1 MRPAAAFALL
11 LLAGC
16 GGAGGSN
23 EALDTNQ
30 IRQLSTPGNTTE
42 DNKAGSASIE
52 PLRSED
58 LASFDEGAA
67 MCRFLRNGAVLVAAS
82 RLDAVARVGGDL
94 RHFVQTTP
102 PDETGIFLED
112 RQISIS
118 IGRTD
123 SAGVA
128 ARLNVTNRRAE
139 AEERWAGE
147 WRCT

>member
-1 MRPAAAFALL
+1 MGVFVL
-11 LLAGC
+11 
-16 GGAGGSN
+16 GSIN
-23 EALDTNQ
+23 
-30 IRQLSTPGNTTE
+30 
-42 DNKAGSASIE
+42 
-52 PLRSED
+52 
-58 LASFDEGAA
+58 
-67 MCRFLRNGAVLVAAS
+67 
-82 RLDAVARVGGDL
+82 LDAVARVGGDL

-139 AEERWAGE
+139 TEERWAGE